1 MITILYRHIDKT
13 YKGKI
18 FNVFYCQNIRRKNMV
33 HFLSISMQVF
43 DVLNPLSNS
52 KQITNPIKTTL
63 VFMTTLKQ

>member
-1 MITILYRHIDKT
+1 MPFIAKT
-13 YKGKI
+13 
-18 FNVFYCQNIRRKNMV
+18 FAEKNMV